1 MKTGH
6 AFKDPYQNDS
16 FSKKSFQYYQNKNRA
31 RQMYQ
36 LKNAIQVEPI
46 KVSQQF
52 LEQKIIGAKSIKL
65 YKPK

>member
-6 AFKDPYQNDS
+6 AFKDPNQKES
-16 FSKKSFQYYQNKNRA
+16 LSKKSFQYYQNKNRA